1 LGLFY
6 IQKVLVTPWRSGK
19 PYETSEDFRW
29 FYQTQGGLEET
40 WEDSFGQMELVS
52 SSCWSA

>member
-1 LGLFY
+1 M
-6 IQKVLVTPWRSGK
+6 VLVTPWRSGK
-19 PYETSEDFRW
+19 PYETPGDFRW

-40 WEDSFGQMELVS
+40 REDSFGQMELVS